1 MPDSGTSMLTMGH
14 VLFMDIVGYSNL
26 PMDQQR
32 KLVAML
38 QETVRQTST
47 FLRAQRKQR
56 LICLP
61 TGDGIALVFFGNPEY
76 PARCA
81 VELSQALRGHPE
93 IKLRMGIHSGPVY
106 QVDDINANHNVSGG
120 GINVA
125 QRVMDCGD
133 EGHILVSEVV
143 ADMLV
148 QVGKWDKCLHDLGE
162 TEVKHGLRVHLYNLH
177 TGDAGNEELPQKMK
191 SAPAALPVSQE
202 PAPTIPTPV
211 RATLDAAVL
220 DSVSKEL
227 ATYIGPI
234 AKVLVKRAAD
244 RCLSVDDLYAAVA
257 VEIECEQDRA
267 SFLAGKKR
275 RG

>member
-1 MPDSGTSMLTMGH
+1 MGH

-133 EGHILVSEVV
+133 TGHILVSEVV
-143 ADMLV
+143 AETLG
-148 QVGKWDKCLHDLGE
+148 QLGQWDKCLHDLGE
-162 TEVKHGLRVHLYNLH
+162 AEVKHGLRVHLYNLH
-177 TGDAGNEELPQKMK
+177 TGEAGNAEPPKKVKSVPFAPPVFQK
-191 SAPAALPVSQE
+191 
-202 PAPTIPTPV
+202 PAPTTPTTNTTPKPV
-211 RATLDAAVL
+211 RGVFDAAAL

-227 ATYIGPI
+227 AVYIGPI
-234 AKVLVKRAAD
+234 AKVLVNRAAG
-244 RCLSVDDLYAAVA
+244 RCSSVDDLYSAVA
-257 VEIECEQDRA
+257 VEIDCEKDRA

-275 RG
+275 RV